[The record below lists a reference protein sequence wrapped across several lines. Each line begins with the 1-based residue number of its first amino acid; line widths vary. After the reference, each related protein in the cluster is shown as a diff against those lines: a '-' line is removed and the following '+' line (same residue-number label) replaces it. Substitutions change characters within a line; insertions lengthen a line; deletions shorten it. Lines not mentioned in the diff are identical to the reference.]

1 MDEMLAVPR
10 QEFPE
15 FPAALSLL
23 LMLTPTE
30 MLDAL
35 DRRIGALTRTLAG
48 IDAALAA
55 GVASGLPRITGLES
69 EYLRAVTAA
78 ELEWV
83 RSVLDDLRAG
93 RLAWSAEELLAFA
106 EGQEPALDS

>member
-1 MDEMLAVPR
+1 MIT
-10 QEFPE
+10 PE
-15 FPAALSLL
+15 
-23 LMLTPTE
+23 E
-30 MLDAL
+30 MLDAR
-35 DRRIGALTRTLAG
+35 DRRIGGLTRKPAG
-48 IDAALAA
+48 IDTALAALAA
-55 GVASGLPRITGLES
+55 GAASGLPRSTGLES

-83 RSVLDDLRAG
+83 RPVVDDLRAG